1 MRSRRG
7 NPGGRGQGTGDA
19 CGQLSGPIGRSA
31 GGMRWVVGRTRR
43 TRRVVEAMD
52 GRVGEAGRS
61 VGEVRWARRAR
72 RVVEAMDGRGGLD
85 GWECCASTC
94 DFVQVLNKVRLTVSV
109 SCVTQRTSPGAARAA
124 RPRAS
129 RCWCRSARAPP
140 SLSGGYRGRRE
151 VEAPPPGGWGTGPV
165 RPCRRVGEGGRP
177 PGGPTPPSR
186 VPAHPISGPNARTGR
201 LDRPDRHAR
210 IDGEA
215 RQSPAERRN
224 GCGWVC
230 IAGNPQIGAER
241 AGGWWALDDR
251 ARVSTHPG
259 PSSEGRQRGPRPSGR
274 RLAEWADAS
283 SSAGDDRE
291 VVRVQLPHRRPTG
304 GALHRRIA

>member
-1 MRSRRG
+1 MITRG
-7 NPGGRGQGTGDA
+7 ATGDKLDGRGGLDGWVGEAMD
-19 CGQLSGPIGRSA
+19 GR
-31 GGMRWVVGRTRR
+31 VG
-43 TRRVVEAMD
+43 EAMD

-109 SCVTQRTSPGAARAA
+109 SCVTQRTSPGAARVA

-151 VEAPPPGGWGTGPV
+151 AETPHWAGGGPDPPARAGGWG
-165 RPCRRVGEGGRP
+165 RGGRP
-177 PGGPTPPSR
+177 AGGPTPPSR
-186 VPAHPISGPNARTGR
+186 VPTHPISGPNARTGR
-201 LDRPDRHAR
+201 LDRTDRHAR

-215 RQSPAERRN
+215 RQSPVERRN

-241 AGGWWALDDR
+241 AVGWWALDDR
-251 ARVSTHPG
+251 AKVSTHPG
-259 PSSEGRQRGPRPSGR
+259 PSSEGRQ
-274 RLAEWADAS
+274 
-283 SSAGDDRE
+283 
-291 VVRVQLPHRRPTG
+291 
-304 GALHRRIA
+304 